1 MTLKEK
7 ARNKV
12 ASDVY
17 ASASAHVHIHT
28 HMHFSSVMMLS
39 IVCVDMYEYVY
50 T

>member
-28 HMHFSSVMMLS
+28 RTYASFMMLS
-39 IVCVDMYEYVY
+39 IVCRDMHEYVY